1 MAGKLGL
8 DATWGAAEWTAEG
21 PGETGLYPRHLEE
34 NLLLSLRDSPVVFL
48 RGGRQVGKTT
58 LARRVGRGAAAYCT
72 FDDLD
77 TLDNARRDPQG
88 FVARFR
94 APVVLDEVQR
104 CPEIFLPLKASVD
117 RDRRPGRFLLTGSAG
132 ALVLPRLSDAL
143 VGRMRLLTLHPLSQ
157 GEIDGTREG
166 FIDALFSR
174 DDPWASLTLRPTD
187 VWPRIE
193 AGGFPEATRLD
204 AASRASW
211 FDSHI
216 EAVLARDV
224 REMSDI
230 EGLTRLPHLVRL
242 AAARIGSLVNYSEL
256 ARATAM
262 PQTTLKRYLT
272 LLQATFLV
280 FRLWPW
286 SPNFGKRLVRSPKL
300 YFSDVGLAARLL
312 NADSDALERRTPAA
326 GQLLENLVVSEM
338 MRQLTWS
345 KARAHPYHY
354 RTHAGDEV
362 DIVLEGPGGRCA
374 AIEVKATATPRMADY
389 DGLRR
394 FAEALGDRFAR
405 GVLLYLGPRV
415 VPFGERLDALP
426 LPALWQCPTS
436 EVRGSTTPVP
446 TPK

>member
-1 MAGKLGL
+1 MATKLGL
-8 DATWGAAEWTAEG
+8 EAAWGAADWKAEG
-21 PGETGLYPRHLEE
+21 VDETGLYPRHLEDA
-34 NLLLSLRDSPVVFL
+34 LLRALHDSPVVFL
-48 RGGRQVGKTT
+48 RGARQVGKTT
-58 LARRVGRGAAAYCT
+58 LARRVGRSAAAYCT
-72 FDDLD
+72 FDDMD
-77 TLDNARRDPQG
+77 TLDTARKDPQG
-88 FVARFR
+88 FVARFDT
-94 APVVLDEVQR
+94 PVVLDEIQR

-132 ALVLPRLSDAL
+132 ALVLPRLADAL
-143 VGRMRLLTLHPLSQ
+143 VGRMRILTLHPLSQ
-157 GEIDGTREG
+157 GEMDGTREG
-166 FIDALFSR
+166 FVDAIFSR
-174 DDPWASLTLRPTD
+174 DDPWSSLAPQPTD

-211 FDSHI
+211 FDSHVESVI
-216 EAVLARDV
+216 ARDV

-242 AAARIGSLVNYSEL
+242 AAARIGALVNYSEL
-256 ARATAM
+256 ARATVL

-312 NADSDALERRTPAA
+312 NTDSEALKERAPAA
-326 GQLLENLVVSEM
+326 GQLLENFVIAEITK
-338 MRQLTWS
+338 QLTWS

-354 RTHAGDEV
+354 RTHAGHEV

-389 DGLRR
+389 DGLGR

-405 GVLLYLGPRV
+405 GVLLYLGPRI
-415 VPFGERLDALP
+415 VPFGERLHALP
-426 LPALWQCPTS
+426 MEALWQCPA
-436 EVRGSTTPVP
+436 RD
-446 TPK
+446 